1 MALRASIV
9 LTPLFLKHDDRSSP
23 ALIDDLRRDLCAFDQ
38 RLSDE
43 EAFVAMHQSYIAQFY
58 RASDVAW
65 KTFNLNER
73 PVFDPILLA
82 ACFHYC
88 VHECCPP

>member
-1 MALRASIV
+1 
-9 LTPLFLKHDDRSSP
+9 
-23 ALIDDLRRDLCAFDQ
+23 
-38 RLSDE
+38 LSDE
-43 EAFVAMHQSYIAQFY
+43 DAFVAMNQPYVVQFHP
-58 RASDVAW
+58 ASDVAW

-82 ACFHYC
+82 ASFHYC

>member
-1 MALRASIV
+1 
-9 LTPLFLKHDDRSSP
+9 
-23 ALIDDLRRDLCAFDQ
+23 
-38 RLSDE
+38 LSDE
-43 EAFVAMHQSYIAQFY
+43 ESFVAMHQSYVAQFY